1 MFLQVYGS
9 PPPAQSP
16 ARLLREE
23 GFTTQGSCFSIFL
36 HAGPHG
42 CNPSQ
47 HPGAAPSS
55 GRLGDP
61 KPHSSPCYNCTLS
74 PKPHWI

>member
-23 GFTTQGSCFSIFL
+23 GFTTQGSCFSILL

-42 CNPSQ
+42 
-47 HPGAAPSS
+47 
-55 GRLGDP
+55 
-61 KPHSSPCYNCTLS
+61 
-74 PKPHWI
+74 